1 MTRPVLTYSGP
12 AEAAEVVRE
21 VAGTRFDIRTVP
33 PEIDAVA
40 SGLKS
45 ASAFLDASMKVRL
58 TEAMIAAAPE
68 LRVVVTA
75 TTGADHID
83 AAALARRGIPLLTL
97 KGQRE
102 VLSDLTPAAEH
113 SWLLLMAC
121 ARRLPSAHNH
131 VLAGGWSRTDFP
143 GMMLKGKTLGIVGCG
158 RLGRWMARYGG
169 AFGMRCRGYDP
180 HLDAWP
186 PGIERVE
193 LLPELLATSDFITLH
208 VHLTPDN
215 RGLLGRAEFAQMKRG
230 CIFVNTSRGEL
241 IDESALLEGL
251 QSGRIGAAGL
261 DVLTGEPDVA
271 EHPLRRYALACDK
284 LIITPHVAGYSPDA
298 VRVVVRFSAGRIVD
312 FFGAAR

>member
-1 MTRPVLTYSGP
+1 VTRLVLTYSGP
-12 AEAAEVVRE
+12 VEAAEVVRE

-83 AAALARRGIPLLTL
+83 ADALARRGIPLLTL

-102 VLSDLTPAAEH
+102 ILSDLTPAAEH

-131 VLAGGWSRTDFP
+131 VMAGGWSRTDFP
-143 GMMLKGKTLGIVGCG
+143 GTMLKGKALGIVGCG
-158 RLGRWMARYGG
+158 RLGRWMARYGD

-180 HLDAWP
+180 YLHAWP

-193 LLPELLATSDFITLH
+193 LRELLASSDFITLH

-241 IDESALLEGL
+241 IDEAALLEGL
-251 QSGRIGAAGL
+251 ESERIGAAGL

-271 EHPLRRYALACDK
+271 EHPLRRYALTRDN
-284 LIITPHVAGYSPDA
+284 LIITPHIAGYSPDA

>member
-1 MTRPVLTYSGP
+1 VTRPVLTYSGP
-12 AEAAEVVRE
+12 VEAAEVVRE
-21 VAGTRFDIRTVP
+21 VAGPRFDIRMVP

-40 SGLKS
+40 SGLRS

-58 TEAMIAAAPE
+58 TEAMIADAPE

-83 AAALARRGIPLLTL
+83 ADALARRGIPLLTL

-102 VLSDLTPAAEH
+102 ILSDLTPAAEH
-113 SWLLLMAC
+113 AWLLLMAC
-121 ARRLPSAHNH
+121 ARRLPAAHGH
-131 VLAGGWSRTDFP
+131 VLAGGWNRTDFP
-143 GMMLKGKTLGIVGCG
+143 GMMLKSKTLGIVGCG

-180 HLDAWP
+180 YLDTWP

-193 LLPELLATSDFITLH
+193 LPELLATSDFITLH

-215 RGLLGRAEFAQMKRG
+215 RGLLGRAEFEQMKRG
-230 CIFVNTSRGEL
+230 CIFINTSRGEL
-241 IDESALLEGL
+241 IDEAALLEGL
-251 QSGRIGAAGL
+251 EKGRIGAAGL

-271 EHPLRRYALACDK
+271 EHPLRHYALARDN
-284 LIITPHVAGYSPDA
+284 LIVTPHVAGYSPDA